1 MENIIK
7 NHKEEEPSSP
17 ARTAVHDRREA
28 FYLMYI
34 AFLAR
39 SYKISIT
46 YQEHIKNISR
56 TYQEHIKNIS
66 RISHIYILK
75 YSHSKIINKYILYR
89 K

>member
-56 TYQEHIKNIS
+56 
-66 RISHIYILK
+66 ISHIYILK